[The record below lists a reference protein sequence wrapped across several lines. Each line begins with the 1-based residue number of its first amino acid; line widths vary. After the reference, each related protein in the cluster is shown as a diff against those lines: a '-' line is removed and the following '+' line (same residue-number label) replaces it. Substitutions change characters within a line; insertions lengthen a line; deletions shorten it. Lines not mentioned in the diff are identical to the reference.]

1 MAYKYYSVLMS
12 MLKKPITLLILL
24 AIIQPAW
31 AIDPVITINVPV
43 QQEPTEGFY
52 VYPEG
57 TTFQQGHNISFF
69 NNDRNR
75 RWFTLICDKD
85 IFVNENT
92 GEATDEAYMSF
103 RQRTRLQ
110 LNEPGVYNFHLLEQP
125 TVNIRI
131 TVIGDNSGE
140 IMETRDIPQDLPKTG
155 SNDLFKGLGEL
166 PGPGM
171 LAAFMVLILAFLVH
185 RTIE

>member
-1 MAYKYYSVLMS
+1 
-12 MLKKPITLLILL
+12 MLKKTITVLILL

-31 AIDPVITINVPV
+31 AFDPVITINVPV
-43 QQEPTEGFY
+43 AEEPTEGFS

-57 TTFQQGHNISFF
+57 TTFQQGQNISFF

-75 RWFTLICDKD
+75 RWFTLICDKN

-92 GEATDEAYMSF
+92 SEATNESYMSF

-110 LNEPGVYNFHLLEQP
+110 LNEPGVYNFHLLEKP
-125 TVNIRI
+125 TVTIRI

-140 IMETRDIPQDLPKTG
+140 IIDAQYMPKDLPDTE
-155 SNDLFKGLGEL
+155 SNDFFKGLGEL
-166 PGPGM
+166 PGPGI
-171 LAAFMVLILAFLVH
+171 LAAFMMLILAFLTH
-185 RTIE
+185 RTKK